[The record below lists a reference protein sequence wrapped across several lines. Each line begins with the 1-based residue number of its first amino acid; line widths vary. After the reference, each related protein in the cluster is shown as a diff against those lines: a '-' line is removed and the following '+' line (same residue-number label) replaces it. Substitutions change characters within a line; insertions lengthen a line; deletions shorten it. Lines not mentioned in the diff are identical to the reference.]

1 MTTLST
7 DRPADVTPTD
17 SGPLSAA
24 RHPVHPR
31 AHRAA
36 GAPVSSRATAGSWA

>member
-17 SGPLSAA
+17 SAPVPAPLRSP
-24 RHPVHPR
+24 RGRTEPR
-31 AHRAA
+31 AR
-36 GAPVSSRATAGSWA
+36 P

>member
-17 SGPLSAA
+17 SGGPPA
-24 RHPVHPR
+24 PVPPR
-31 AHRAA
+31 APRAA